1 MNFQNQESEK
11 VDVNGHTERN
21 SVYAVKSRDSISTQ
35 NKDLDDSV
43 SLPKNEPP
51 LKKKK
56 TLKTTITEGKLE
68 LLTRCA
74 ESMAPGS
81 SAKQLTLLR

>member
-21 SVYAVKSRDSISTQ
+21 SVYAVKNRDSISTQ
-35 NKDLDDSV
+35 NKDLDDPV

-51 LKKKK
+51 LKKKR
-56 TLKTTITEGKLE
+56 L
-68 LLTRCA
+68 
-74 ESMAPGS
+74 
-81 SAKQLTLLR
+81 